1 MYDGAV
7 RDRASVSVDNV
18 SEKNYKTFSPDLS
31 EDSEIIETQADLA
44 TEASKTYE
52 SVTIDESHLLTLPT
66 LGFLVANRRK
76 INR

>member
-7 RDRASVSVDNV
+7 RDRASVNVDNV

-52 SVTIDESHLLTLPT
+52 SVTIDESHLLTLST
-66 LGFLVANRRK
+66 LGFLVANRRI

>member
-7 RDRASVSVDNV
+7 RDRASVNVDNV

-31 EDSEIIETQADLA
+31 EDSEIIDTQADLA

-52 SVTIDESHLLTLPT
+52 SVTIDESHLLTLST

>member
-1 MYDGAV
+1 MYDRAV
-7 RDRASVSVDNV
+7 RDRASVNADNV

-52 SVTIDESHLLTLPT
+52 SVTIDESHLLTLST

-76 INR
+76 FNR

>member
-7 RDRASVSVDNV
+7 RDRASVNVDNV

-31 EDSEIIETQADLA
+31 EDSEIIETQADLP

-52 SVTIDESHLLTLPT
+52 SVTIDESHLLTLST